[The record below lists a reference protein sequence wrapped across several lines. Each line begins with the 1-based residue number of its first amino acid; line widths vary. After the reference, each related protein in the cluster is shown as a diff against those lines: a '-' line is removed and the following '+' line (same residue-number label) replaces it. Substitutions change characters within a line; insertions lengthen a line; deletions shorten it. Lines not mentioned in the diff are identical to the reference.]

1 MSRVCSTVNRVRSQM
16 KRTSPALALLREREA
31 SCETLAYKIQL
42 PISSSQ
48 QAGLLARKEP
58 SLAWPLLLCV

>member
-1 MSRVCSTVNRVRSQM
+1 MSRVCPTVNRVRSQM

-48 QAGLLARKEP
+48 QAG
-58 SLAWPLLLCV
+58 